1 MSDTTVDNSST
12 EKSKYTSGTVY
23 KIIIAMTFLLAFGLI
38 MVASTSKVQEVSAN
52 FKEHVVYILVGIF
65 FICLAAFVPY
75 SVYKKLAWVAYGIS
89 IILTLCL
96 LNKSWGVE
104 VNGAT
109 RWLKFPGVPQF
120 QVADIVKTCMIIF
133 IASYISSMWR
143 EMEKL
148 KTILI
153 LWGLVG
159 AQAILL
165 YKISNNLSS
174 CLVILGICFLCTFIT
189 SKNWKLHALVMG
201 IVLIA
206 AVVLV
211 LYVRTHLPTPEEL
224 AENDDFRFERILGWL
239 FTDKYELDS
248 GYQVKQSLYAIGSGS
263 LLGKGLGAG
272 TQKLEK
278 IPEAQNDMIFAIV
291 CEELGLVGA
300 VLLFLMYGYLIYQ
313 FYVIVKESSNVFGSV
328 LVIGTMVHF
337 ICQIIINVCVATNM
351 FPNTGVSLPF
361 ISSGGSALITTM
373 MECGICIGVRRQQTR
388 RMYQKYLAE

>member
-1 MSDTTVDNSST
+1 MSGTTAANSST

-38 MVASTSKVQEVSAN
+38 MVASTSKVQEVLTN
-52 FKEHVVYILVGIF
+52 FKEHVIYILIGIGLVCVLA
-65 FICLAAFVPY
+65 FIPY
-75 SVYKKLAWVAYGIS
+75 SIYKKFAWVVYGIS

-109 RWLKFPGVPQF
+109 RWLKFPGFPQF

-189 SKNWKLHALVMG
+189 SKNWKFHALIMG

-206 AVVLV
+206 AVILV
-211 LYVRTHLPTPEEL
+211 LYVRTHLPTQEEL
-224 AENDDFRFERILGWL
+224 AKSDDFRFGRILGWL

-272 TQKLEK
+272 TQKLDK
-278 IPEAQNDMIFAIV
+278 IPEAQNDMIFAII

-313 FYVIVKESSNVFGSV
+313 LYVIVKESSNVFGSV

-337 ICQIIINVCVATNM
+337 ICQIIINVCVATNL

-388 RMYQKYLAE
+388 RKYQKYLAE

>member
-1 MSDTTVDNSST
+1 
-12 EKSKYTSGTVY
+12 
-23 KIIIAMTFLLAFGLI
+23 
-38 MVASTSKVQEVSAN
+38 
-52 FKEHVVYILVGIF
+52 
-65 FICLAAFVPY
+65 
-75 SVYKKLAWVAYGIS
+75 
-89 IILTLCL
+89 
-96 LNKSWGVE
+96 
-104 VNGAT
+104 
-109 RWLKFPGVPQF
+109 
-120 QVADIVKTCMIIF
+120 
-133 IASYISSMWR
+133 
-143 EMEKL
+143 MEKL

-201 IVLIA
+201 IVIIA

-224 AENDDFRFERILGWL
+224 AKNDDFRFERILGWL

>member
-38 MVASTSKVQEVSAN
+38 MVASTSKVQEVSDN
-52 FKEHVVYILVGIF
+52 FKEHVIYILIGIVLVCALA
-65 FICLAAFVPY
+65 FIPY
-75 SVYKKLAWVAYGIS
+75 SIYKKFAWVAYGIS
-89 IILTLCL
+89 TILTLCL

-174 CLVILGICFLCTFIT
+174 CLVILGICFLCTFI
-189 SKNWKLHALVMG
+189 
-201 IVLIA
+201 
-206 AVVLV
+206 
-211 LYVRTHLPTPEEL
+211 
-224 AENDDFRFERILGWL
+224 
-239 FTDKYELDS
+239 
-248 GYQVKQSLYAIGSGS
+248 IGNCMLWSW
-263 LLGKGLGAG
+263 
-272 TQKLEK
+272 
-278 IPEAQNDMIFAIV
+278 V
-291 CEELGLVGA
+291 
-300 VLLFLMYGYLIYQ
+300 
-313 FYVIVKESSNVFGSV
+313 
-328 LVIGTMVHF
+328 
-337 ICQIIINVCVATNM
+337 
-351 FPNTGVSLPF
+351 
-361 ISSGGSALITTM
+361 
-373 MECGICIGVRRQQTR
+373 
-388 RMYQKYLAE
+388 

>member
-1 MSDTTVDNSST
+1 
-12 EKSKYTSGTVY
+12 
-23 KIIIAMTFLLAFGLI
+23 MTFLLAFGLI

-52 FKEHVVYILVGIF
+52 FKEHVAYILVGIF

-75 SVYKKLAWVAYGIS
+75 SVYKKFAWVAYGIS

-148 KTILI
+148 KTIFI

-189 SKNWKLHALVMG
+189 SKNWKLHALVMA

-224 AENDDFRFERILGWL
+224 AKNDDFRFERILGWL